1 MTDQRKYVSKLAGKH
16 VLIIGGSSGI
26 GYGVA
31 EASLEHG
38 ATVTISSSNASR
50 LSAAAQKLSAAYPSA
65 SAEGRINA
73 GVVCDLSN
81 EDMLEANIANLFA
94 TTTTVAGSNT
104 TTIINHVVYC
114 AGDAL
119 ATLPLADAS
128 LARVKQAG
136 AVRFFGPLLA
146 AREAAKHLPRSSAS
160 SFTLT
165 SGSVAQRPIAGG
177 WAVVGSYAT
186 GLLGMA
192 RSLVLELAP
201 VRVNCVAPG
210 VVDTGLWRMGDAEKE
225 EMFRGV
231 EEKLPTRRVG
241 RVEDVA
247 EAFLY
252 LMKDGN
258 ATGSVVSTNGGALLV

>member
-50 LSAAAQKLSAAYPSA
+50 LDAAVAKLSTSYPTAAADS
-65 SAEGRINA
+65 RISA

-81 EDMLEANIANLFA
+81 EDTLEANIANLFA
-94 TTTTVAGSNT
+94 TITGRPSPAN
-104 TTIINHVVYC
+104 TIINHVVYC

-128 LARVKQAG
+128 LPRIKQAG

-146 AREAAKHLPRSSAS
+146 AREAAKHLPRSTTS

-165 SGSVAQRPIAGG
+165 SGSVAQRPLPGG

-192 RSLVLELAP
+192 RSLALELAP

-210 VVDTGLWRMGDAEKE
+210 VVDTGLWRTMGDAEKE

-231 EEKLPTRRVG
+231 EEKLPTGRVG
-241 RVEDVA
+241 RVEDVV
-247 EAFLY
+247 EAYLY
-252 LMKDGN
+252 LMRDGN

>member
-38 ATVTISSSNASR
+38 ATVTISSSNAAR
-50 LSAAAQKLSAAYPSA
+50 LDAAVAKLSTSYPTAAADS
-65 SAEGRINA
+65 RISA
-73 GVVCDLSN
+73 GVVCDLST
-81 EDMLEANIANLFA
+81 EDTLEANIANLFA
-94 TTTTVAGSNT
+94 TVAGRRNT
-104 TTIINHVVYC
+104 PATINHIVYC

-128 LARVKQAG
+128 LPRIKQAG

-146 AREAAKHLPRSSAS
+146 AREAAKHLPRSSTS

-165 SGSVAQRPIAGG
+165 SGSVAQRPLPGG

-192 RSLVLELAP
+192 RSLALELAP

-210 VVDTGLWRMGDAEKE
+210 VVDTGLWRMGDAEKA

-231 EEKLPTRRVG
+231 EEKLPTGRVG
-241 RVEDVA
+241 RVEDVV
-247 EAFLY
+247 EAYLY
-252 LMKDGN
+252 LMRDGN

>member
-65 SAEGRINA
+65 AAEGRINA

-81 EDMLEANIANLFA
+81 EDTLEANIANLFA
-94 TTTTVAGSNT
+94 TVTNNS

-128 LARVKQAG
+128 LARIKQAG

-146 AREAAKHLPRSSAS
+146 AREAARHLPRSSTS

-192 RSLVLELAP
+192 RSLALELAP

-210 VVDTGLWRMGDAEKE
+210 VVDTGLWRMGEAEKE
-225 EMFRGV
+225 EMFKGM
-231 EEKLPTRRVG
+231 EEKLPTGRVG
-241 RVEDVA
+241 RVEDVV
-247 EAFLY
+247 EAYLY
-252 LMKDGN
+252 LMRDGN